1 MIPCAQ
7 RDALYCLHENGC
19 ITLRVCRSTTTPE
32 EGAGILYKGL
42 DTHMWRR
49 GYTTDRGCSLP
60 LCFSGHFDAYLSL
73 FYCVTKSLLA
83 ILSIIFFLTSL
94 LSMHLFSS
102 FHVIFSAFSI
112 HVTHLPCALLWIF
125 IYFPASFLAHSMRL
139 LTHLTLSF
147 STFCHC
153 LYSIPLM

>member
-32 EGAGILYKGL
+32 EGAGIFDKGS
-42 DTHMWRR
+42 DTHMW

-60 LCFSGHFDAYLSL
+60 LCFSGHLDAHLSL
-73 FYCVTKSLLA
+73 FYCVTKSLLLTLLA

-94 LSMHLFSS
+94 MSTHLFSS
-102 FHVIFSAFSI
+102 FHIIFSAVYFSI
-112 HVTHLPCALLWIF
+112 PVTHLTFALLWIF
-125 IYFPASFLAHSMRL
+125 IYFPASFL
-139 LTHLTLSF
+139 THLIYYQNPF
-147 STFCHC
+147 IIEYF
-153 LYSIPLM
+153 Y